1 MKPKG
6 TTLIELLLVVVLICL
21 FITALVY
28 NFDSL
33 QGNRYFEA
41 RENFKTFLINQKH
54 KAAYFQEEYTI
65 EFDNEYNIN
74 SKDNELLA
82 TFTND
87 LKVIESSATKIVFLR
102 DNTVE
107 ESYIITSSL
116 DGKITNKFII
126 NVIGRVNYE

>member
-6 TTLIELLLVVVLICL
+6 TTLIELLIVVVLICF

-41 RENFKTFLINQKH
+41 RENFKTFLINQKY

-82 TFTND
+82 AFTND

>member
-1 MKPKG
+1 MRKEG
-6 TTLIELLLVVVLICL
+6 TTLIELLIVMVLL
-21 FITALVY
+21 FLFVSAIVF

-41 RENFKTFLINQKH
+41 RENFKTFLINQRH

-74 SKDNELLA
+74 SSDKQFLE

-87 LKVIESSATKIVFLR
+87 LKIIESSATKIVFFR

-116 DGKITNKFII
+116 DGKITNRFII
-126 NVIGRVNYE
+126 NVIGKISYD

>member
-1 MKPKG
+1 MKNKAV
-6 TTLIELLLVVVLICL
+6 TLIELLLATVLLGL
-21 FITALVY
+21 FMAVIAF
-28 NFDSL
+28 NFSSL
-33 QGNRYFEA
+33 NNDYFDA

-65 EFDNEYNIN
+65 EFDSENNIT
-74 SKDNELLA
+74 SKDNELLQ
-82 TFTND
+82 TFTNN
-87 LKVIESSATKIVFLR
+87 LKIIESSATKIVFFR

-126 NVIGRVNYE
+126 NVIGRINYE

>member
-1 MKPKG
+1 MKSKG
-6 TTLIELLLVVVLICL
+6 TTLIELLIVVVLICF
-21 FITALVY
+21 FISALVY

-74 SKDNELLA
+74 SNDNDLLA

>member
-1 MKPKG
+1 MKLKG
-6 TTLIELLLVVVLICL
+6 TTLIELLIVVVLICF

-41 RENFKTFLINQKH
+41 RENFKTFLINQKY

-82 TFTND
+82 AFTND

>member
-6 TTLIELLLVVVLICL
+6 TTLIELLIVVVLICL

-74 SKDNELLA
+74 SSDNELLS

>member
-6 TTLIELLLVVVLICL
+6 TTLIELLIVVVLICL